1 MHLYKSKHKLCLH
14 LHIRSMLI
22 LEMILV
28 FEIVKSM
35 FHIES
40 KEYNSLQKDPKDIVQ
55 LQIYM
60 NLPIITF
67 SFG

>member
-1 MHLYKSKHKLCLH
+1 
-14 LHIRSMLI
+14 MLI

>member
-1 MHLYKSKHKLCLH
+1 
-14 LHIRSMLI
+14 MLI
-22 LEMILV
+22 LEMLLV
-28 FEIVKSM
+28 FEIEAC
-35 FHIES
+35 FILNL
-40 KEYNSLQKDPKDIVQ
+40 KECNSLQKDPKDIVQ